1 MTLFIDIPKEF
12 VPHFEEDKF
21 AESLERV
28 KADIHY
34 NLTTDNILSAGNYE
48 LELIE
53 VLIKAFKDCKRVN
66 TTTISDAPLMERE
79 QLEQTEEMKNKC
91 STLLDKLYLSG
102 LKPNQVALV
111 ERMQDVLGV

>member
-1 MTLFIDIPKEF
+1 MFEKEAEEYICNGKCQDDITKNYAHCKTCGRIKDFVAGYKEAL
-12 VPHFEEDKF
+12 K
-21 AESLERV
+21 V
-28 KADIHY
+28 K
-34 NLTTDNILSAGNYE
+34 
-48 LELIE
+48 
-53 VLIKAFKDCKRVN
+53 VN
-66 TTTISDAPLMERE
+66 TTTISDAPLMEME